1 MGFTADLTF
10 GKKYQEIAKKYVGE
24 EITES
29 PEGLFKAY
37 DFKTETAK
45 YEVKADRLAHRYGC
59 RTMFIE
65 YECSGKPS
73 GIRTSDA
80 DFWFYFMVKPSGEYK
95 VYKIP
100 LKILKDECTKGLRMV
115 SGGDG
120 GRVRGHIISVEK
132 LQEYE
137 LEMLLPGVPSEEKSC
152 LVF

>member
-65 YECSGKPS
+65 YEC
-73 GIRTSDA
+73 IIN
-80 DFWFYFMVKPSGEYK
+80 FIIWCIYFHKCV
-95 VYKIP
+95 
-100 LKILKDECTKGLRMV
+100 
-115 SGGDG
+115 
-120 GRVRGHIISVEK
+120 
-132 LQEYE
+132 
-137 LEMLLPGVPSEEKSC
+137 
-152 LVF
+152 VF